1 MEKAKSFGLIVAI
14 FLIAFLLWSQ
24 CSRVPEVQYSNIIR
38 TDTIPAPPP
47 DTVNTVEVR
56 WVDNSDTTTIHD
68 TTTVLLIDSAKC
80 LEIAKNYVRLLVY
93 DRELVNDSNLKVSLT
108 DSVQFNS
115 LKSGIVRY
123 ELKKV
128 TPVLNEKHFGIG
140 GMTDFKN
147 IQVIGEYNTAK
158 FMFFGGV
165 KLLKDSLNQRFSV
178 GVIRRF

>member
-1 MEKAKSFGLIVAI
+1 MEKAKTFGLIAAT
-14 FLIAFLLWSQ
+14 FLITFLLWSQ
-24 CSRVPEVQYSNIIR
+24 CSRVPDVQYSNIIR

-80 LEIAKNYVRLLVY
+80 LEIAQNYVRLLVY

-115 LKSGIVRY
+115 LKSGIVQY
-123 ELKKV
+123 ELKQKV
-128 TPVLNEKHFGIG
+128 LKERRFGAG
-140 GMTDFKN
+140 GLTDFN
-147 IQVIGEYNTAK
+147 GVSVIGAYTTK
-158 FMFFGGV
+158 DFVIFGGGEFFQ
-165 KLLKDSLNQRFSV
+165 KRINL
-178 GVIRRF
+178 GIIRRF